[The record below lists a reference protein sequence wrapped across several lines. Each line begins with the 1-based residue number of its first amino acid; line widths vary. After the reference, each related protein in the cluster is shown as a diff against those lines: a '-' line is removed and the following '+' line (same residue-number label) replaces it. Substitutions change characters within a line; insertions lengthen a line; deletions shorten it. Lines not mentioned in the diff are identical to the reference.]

1 MRTNVLI
8 WPARKKNFEKLLDK
22 SINLCYILSEEK
34 TRAVLKTRKEHKMYT
49 IYYILNNRMDFAR
62 AATIEEARKR
72 QGELIM
78 AGAFIQCV
86 KDQNGEIMI
95 L

>member
-1 MRTNVLI
+1 
-8 WPARKKNFEKLLDK
+8 
-22 SINLCYILSEEK
+22 
-34 TRAVLKTRKEHKMYT
+34 MYT

-72 QGELIM
+72 QSELIM
-78 AGAFIQCV
+78 ADAFIKCV
-86 KDQNGEIMI
+86 KDQNGEGVI